1 VPVHDRPLGGALVPT
16 PHQVV
21 SLLAE
26 EDRLRVLAAVVLG
39 SATVEQIAAATG
51 LDTERVAKALGRL
64 RSGGLVE
71 QADGSPGTF
80 RARPEVLRESARGA
94 VPERDAAGEKETDP
108 VLRAFMKDGRLASIP
123 ASHSKRL
130 VVLDRIAQEFE
141 PGRRYPEREVND
153 SLAAFH
159 PDYAALRR
167 YLVDEGFL
175 NRESGFYWRTGGTF
189 LVD

>member
-1 VPVHDRPLGGALVPT
+1 VVPT

-39 SATVEQIAAATG
+39 SATIDQIVTATG
-51 LDTERVAKALGRL
+51 IDTERAAKALGRL

-80 RARPEVLRESARGA
+80 RVMPEVLKESVREA
-94 VPERDAAGEKETDP
+94 VPEPDPADEKETDP
-108 VLRAFMKDGRLASIP
+108 VLRAFMKEGRLTSIP
-123 ASHSKRL
+123 ATHSKRL

-141 PGRRYPEREVND
+141 PGRRYPERDVND
-153 SLAAFH
+153 ALAAFH

>member
-1 VPVHDRPLGGALVPT
+1 MPT

-26 EDRLRVLAAVVLG
+26 EDRLRVLSAVVLG
-39 SATVEQIAAATG
+39 SSTIDQIAGATG
-51 LDTERVAKALGRL
+51 LDAERVAKALGRL
-64 RSGGLVE
+64 SGGGLVSSE
-71 QADGSPGTF
+71 DGSRGGARRF
-80 RARPEVLRESARGA
+80 RACPEVLKESAREGA
-94 VPERDAAGEKETDP
+94 SEPDPADGKETDP
-108 VLRAFMKDGRLASIP
+108 VLRVFMKGGRLISIP
-123 ASHSKRL
+123 ATHSKRL

-153 SLAAFH
+153 TLAVFH

-175 NRESGFYWRTGGTF
+175 NREAGVYWRTGGTF
-189 LVD
+189 TVD